1 MKFVYM
7 TISLSLSLSL
17 SLFVVIRALAY
28 ELLIGWIKPP
38 YRFYSRLLLIFFIHL
53 LCERALAE
61 MTLPHKNEWRG
72 RLLVSKYFFWVLGK

>member
-1 MKFVYM
+1 MKFLYM
-7 TISLSLSLSL
+7 TISLSLSL

-28 ELLIGWIKPP
+28 ELHIGRLKPP
-38 YRFYSRLLLIFFIHL
+38 LRFYSRLLLMLFIHL

>member
-1 MKFVYM
+1 MKFLYM
-7 TISLSLSLSL
+7 TISLSLSL

-28 ELLIGWIKPP
+28 ELHIGRLKPAL
-38 YRFYSRLLLIFFIHL
+38 RFYSRLLLMLFIHL

-72 RLLVSKYFFWVLGK
+72 RLWFQNTFFGF